1 MKLLKRVLSILC
13 AILLVTDI
21 CLASCLNVYAREY
34 YRADDVIVE
43 EGQPEAILLNAE
55 ETAPASEEIAARQL
69 EAPAADTEQTEAATE
84 VETTETAKE
93 TASGETQNSA
103 EPETDG
109 KQSSSESQDGN
120 IKETKETKETEETKE
135 TKETESKES
144 EKEFVPTMEYE
155 DSDVKV
161 HVAAVTLNA
170 IPKNATLKVVPI
182 VERKP
187 AAGMTAEEV
196 AEINDINNQYKE
208 VEKKLAEKA
217 ENEEY
222 DITGFLAYDITF
234 VDKDGNKVGPKGE
247 VKVSMDYKKAIIPA
261 EAAKADAEVTDVTV
275 MHFEEDANGQVKDIV
290 DMVADETEEA
300 TVQTTE
306 NAEVK
311 KTEFVTDSFSKFTI
325 TWTNGPAATIK
336 VHYVNNINGEEIDN
350 PSTPEDLNNRQS
362 TAPIDL
368 RQYVN
373 NDIPGY
379 KFIRISKDTFNGEEI
394 QQIRYV
400 YKSGFRAYDKIQ
412 YSSNGSTWKD
422 WLEFTYI
429 SGEKHIYIVYEGS
442 ETGGTGTNEG
452 NQGEKASIKEVSK
465 SASVVN
471 EAERTFKINLS
482 AITEESTY
490 KPASFVLV
498 LDSSLSMTENGKT
511 IGDIQQAAKDFVQI
525 VYNNTP
531 QESDPNARQNEISV
545 VWYGANNPNNAV
557 YEDHEGK
564 RKIGD
569 RTTINDTTACSGFQ
583 PVSTKKG
590 DIDTYIGGR
599 AAGGGTPMGD
609 ALQRAYEQ
617 VQAAHNPDNV
627 YVLLFTDG
635 MPGYNKDLEQW
646 NCQVANNA
654 NNYAKKIKSKA
665 TLYTVGYHI
674 STGDTFKWTEGHKDS
689 GYTRDHTGSGDH
701 VDCSAS
707 NFLQNIIATAP
718 EYYYKAD
725 DATALSNIFTGIASD
740 IEEQHKVQPTK
751 IEDVIDARFELPQT
765 SRDDL
770 KEKFGDGSVP
780 DENGSCNG
788 VVFED
793 NADGT
798 TTIRWIGTAATI
810 AQEGWK
816 AEFEIK
822 AKHDFIGGNMVPTN
836 GSESGIYLTS
846 ETVPFPQPSV
856 NVQLLSLDMKNM
868 EKWVYNGDDIAP
880 MFTADK
886 PTSIADEL
894 YDTFKIVELD
904 GTTITETGKQKW
916 PELTDAQKKTLKE
929 KGSLTIYKDDEGK
942 PLVEYFY
949 TKKTDSVDIE
959 TPDPVGYFVYKYEIV
974 KDGAGEDL
982 GDMAAHN
989 ANKANH
995 EVEKYKLTV
1004 EFVPY
1009 TVEERDGD
1017 NRLPAA
1023 VQSPSEETTEVGK
1036 PPKGGTELAPV
1047 ADKLT
1052 ADGEYTV
1059 NVVAGKIQI
1068 TKEIEADAVSGT
1080 PQDFTFNI
1088 TMVEDPSFNKTVTIT
1103 IPANGT
1109 FAPYVGPEL
1118 DNLDRGTY
1126 VVKEIFPAGE
1136 EQDYIVKDI
1145 DVDTDATKTNCGST
1159 TVAKESVTLEMGKN
1173 TEHQEVIVPNEDN
1186 SPDQPVIRLNK
1197 YIGNGVLG
1205 SVKCTNMKQSTP
1217 GTTPPSTSTSISK
1230 QKYIKKNNDGTYDL
1244 TLNVTA
1250 PSEGATSNK
1259 MDIILVL
1266 DNSVSM
1272 GGNIWYWN
1280 NKLETM
1286 KGAIIQML
1294 NNFDP
1299 NVDAKWQVISFN
1311 GAVTADKKSAD
1322 WRTAAEAV
1330 ADVNSIDPTKTQAL
1344 WGTNYEA
1351 ALKGAEEVL
1360 SSCRTDSQKI
1370 VIFLTDGEPITYDT
1384 VPPTR
1389 EGPYEKGLAEAAK
1402 IYCNKFY
1409 TIGVDLEGTHDYGKY
1424 KSKTPIQVLTE
1435 VKDAVHAD
1443 GKTIKNCTSGE
1454 LVDIFNN
1461 IAGSVSKN
1469 SYKNVEITDTL
1480 TDYVQ
1485 LNADTSITV
1494 TMKDS
1499 AGKEVASVEVG
1510 KLGEKDLEKKTVF
1523 SDKELKKTDGTDDVV
1538 TKVTVTYEPTKD
1550 ENDPTNTTNGKITL
1564 KFPENYELEK
1574 GMTYD
1579 ITMNISPTQ
1588 KAVDEYVS
1596 KGYPHKGDAGTDAPG
1611 VTNPTSS
1618 GKDGFHSNT
1627 TATLTYKYGDMD
1639 PTVDPYDHPVV
1650 QVSKT
1655 IDIVKKWVDGDNAHH
1670 TRDGVELKFKVQQCV
1685 PKEGVDEKNWGWKDY
1700 KAPNDTSTKTYT
1712 EYTMTA
1718 AKADKNDSS
1727 VWKLTVSD
1735 LPLKNEKEEN
1745 YAYKIVEVNVP
1756 NGYTADYAG
1765 DSKANVTNTLNWK
1778 IIKQSKEVDD
1788 NGAHRLLA
1796 DTVFSLTKVRELNGT
1811 AVTGGTVEPNAP
1823 DGEYYGVS
1831 QSGTGELKWFDSY
1844 TKNSGA
1850 SSPLNYPIP
1859 DGIYELKEIK
1869 AHVGYA
1875 LSTKTWTLHMKDGV
1889 LKKVEEDGKEL
1900 KLTASGNEGV
1910 KLYIENE
1917 QLYELPSTGGLGI
1930 YWYFIGGTLFMMA
1943 AALIL
1948 YKNKHGE
1955 VLKR

>member
-43 EGQPEAILLNAE
+43 ESQSEAMLQKAKE
-55 ETAPASEEIAARQL
+55 MTPASEAAPAQQL
-69 EAPAADTEQTEAATE
+69 ETPAADTVQTETTTE
-84 VETTETAKE
+84 VEITEAAKE
-93 TASGETQNSA
+93 TALSETQDSA

-109 KQSSSESQDGN
+109 KQNSSESQDEN
-120 IKETKETKETEETKE
+120 IKETKETEET
-135 TKETESKES
+135 ESKEP
-144 EKEFVPTMEYE
+144 EEEFVPTMEYE
-155 DSDVKV
+155 DNDVKV
-161 HVAAVTLNA
+161 HVAAVTPNA

-182 VERKP
+182 VERTPVK
-187 AAGMTAEEV
+187 GMTAEEV

-208 VEKKLAEKA
+208 VEKKLAEKS

-222 DITGFLAYDITF
+222 DIAGFLAYDITF
-234 VDKDGNKVGPKGE
+234 VDKDGNKVEPKGE

-261 EAAKADAEVTDVTV
+261 EAAKADVEATDVTV
-275 MHFEEDANGQVKDIV
+275 MHFEEDANGQVKEIV
-290 DMVADETEEA
+290 DMVADETKEA

-311 KTEFVTDSFSKFTI
+311 KTEFVTDSFSMFTI
-325 TWTNGPAATIK
+325 TWTEYWGNVNIT
-336 VHYVNNINGEEIDN
+336 VHYVNAEGKDIPNVTVSPDLSDETGEIDLKNDSRYNIN
-350 PSTPEDLNNRQS
+350 
-362 TAPIDL
+362 
-368 RQYVN
+368 
-373 NDIPGY
+373 IPKY
-379 KFIRISKDTFNGEEI
+379 TFKRISVGSFNGTTI
-394 QQIRYV
+394 QKIRRSPRQKYQV
-400 YKSGFRAYDKIQ
+400 QYLTDGGTVWTDWIYFAYSDPAE
-412 YSSNGSTWKD
+412 G
-422 WLEFTYI
+422 
-429 SGEKHIYIVYEGS
+429 HIYFVYEGPETAG

-452 NQGEKASIKEVSK
+452 DQGEKASIKEVSK

-525 VYNNTP
+525 VSNNTP
-531 QESDPNARQNEISV
+531 QESDPNTRQNEISV
-545 VWYGANNPNNAV
+545 VWYGANNPKNAV

-564 RKIGD
+564 WKSGD

-590 DIDTYIGGR
+590 DIDTYIGTR

-707 NFLQNIIATAP
+707 NFLQNKIATAP
-718 EYYYKAD
+718 EYHYTVNG
-725 DATALSNIFTGIASD
+725 DATELSGIFTSIANN

-765 SRDDL
+765 SREKL
-770 KEKFGDGSVP
+770 IEKFHDGSKP
-780 DENGSCNG
+780 DENGIYNG

-798 TTIRWIGTAATI
+798 TTIRWIGTAAMI
-810 AQEGWK
+810 DQEGWQ
-816 AEFEIK
+816 ADFEIK

-836 GSESGIYLTS
+836 GSASGIYLTS
-846 ETVPFPQPSV
+846 ETIPFPQPSV
-856 NVQLLSLDMKNM
+856 NVQPLSLSMKNM
-868 EKWVYNGDDIAP
+868 EKWAYNGDDIAP
-880 MFTADK
+880 MSTADK

-916 PELTDAQKKTLKE
+916 PELTDTQKAKLKE
-929 KGSLTIYKDDEGK
+929 EGNLTIDKNEEGK
-942 PLVEYFY
+942 PFAEYFY
-949 TKKTDSVDIE
+949 RHPGTQVD
-959 TPDPVGYFVYKYEIV
+959 TSDPVGYFVYKYKVVE
-974 KDGAGEDL
+974 DAGKEL
-982 GDMAAHN
+982 GEMKGHDADKEVN
-989 ANKANH
+989 A
-995 EVEKYKLTV
+995 VEKYELTV

-1009 TVEERDGD
+1009 TVGERDED
-1017 NRLPAA
+1017 QRLSKD
-1023 VQSPSEETTEVGK
+1023 VKRPSVETTEAGE
-1036 PPKGGTELAPV
+1036 PPKGGTELDPTK
-1047 ADKLT
+1047 DKLT

-1068 TKEIEADAVSGT
+1068 TKEIEDDAVSDG
-1080 PQDFTFNI
+1080 PQVFTFNI
-1088 TMVEDPSFNKTVTIT
+1088 TMKEDSEFNETVKIE
-1103 IPANGT
+1103 IKGKEKSASC
-1109 FAPYVGPEL
+1109 EL

-1126 VVKEIFPAGE
+1126 VVTEVFPEGE
-1136 EQDYIVKDI
+1136 KQEYVVKDI
-1145 DVDTDATKTNCGST
+1145 NVEKGETKTNCGST

-1173 TEHQEVIVPNEDN
+1173 TEHQEVIVPNTDEVL
-1186 SPDQPVIRLNK
+1186 PTQETIYLNE

-1205 SVKCTNMKQSTP
+1205 SVKCTNIKQSTP

-1230 QKYIKKNNDGTYDL
+1230 QKYIKKNNDGSYDL

-1250 PSEGATSNK
+1250 PSVTITKNTP
-1259 MDIILVL
+1259 MDIVLVL
-1266 DNSVSM
+1266 DNSQSFDSTELYNMKEAAKSM
-1272 GGNIWYWN
+1272 IGGV
-1280 NKLETM
+1280 
-1286 KGAIIQML
+1286 
-1294 NNFDP
+1294 DP
-1299 NVDAKWQVISFN
+1299 QADVQWKIISFN
-1311 GAVTADKKSAD
+1311 N
-1322 WRTAAEAV
+1322 EAV
-1330 ADVNSIDPTKTQAL
+1330 KRFENEDWAVDPEDAKADVDEIKRTEDL
-1344 WGTNYEA
+1344 DYVHWGTNYEA
-1351 ALKGAEEVL
+1351 GLKEAANALGTCRKG
-1360 SSCRTDSQKI
+1360 SQK
-1370 VIFLTDGEPITYDT
+1370 VVVFLTDGKPEFYEIAYTMFGVPYPTGRTDQITPFYDGL
-1384 VPPTR
+1384 R
-1389 EGPYEKGLAEAAK
+1389 AAEG
-1402 IYCNKFY
+1402 IRCDQFY
-1409 TIGVDLEGTHDYGKY
+1409 AVGVNLNPSSTEDYGGDY
-1424 KSKTPIQVLTE
+1424 
-1435 VKDAVHAD
+1435 
-1443 GKTIKNCTSGE
+1443 GE
-1454 LVDIFNN
+1454 LTPHGVLEEIKKKVTATTYKTTKFAEDEDLSTILPAVGES
-1461 IAGSVSKN
+1461 IVKN

-1485 LNADTSITV
+1485 LNADASMTI

-1499 AGKEVASVEVG
+1499 AGKEVASATTKKLSEWTPINPPNGKEVSDNITLT
-1510 KLGEKDLEKKTVF
+1510 KADETTISMTV
-1523 SDKELKKTDGTDDVV
+1523 K
-1538 TKVTVTYEPTKD
+1538 YEPVTG
-1550 ENDPTNTTNGKITL
+1550 EGRNGKITL

-1596 KGYPHKGDAGTDAPG
+1596 KGYPDKGDAGTDVPG
-1611 VTNPTSS
+1611 IDEADYISS
-1618 GKDGFHSNT
+1618 GKLGFHSNT

-1718 AKADKNDSS
+1718 AKADKNDPSI
-1727 VWKLTVSD
+1727 WKLTVSD
-1735 LPLKNEKEEN
+1735 LPLKNEQGERFV
-1745 YAYKIVEVNVP
+1745 YKIVEVNVP
-1756 NGYTADYAG
+1756 NGYTASYAG
-1765 DSKANVTNTLNWK
+1765 DSNANVTNTLDWK

-1788 NGAHRLLA
+1788 NGAHRLLG
-1796 DTVFSLTKVRELNGT
+1796 DTVFSLKKTAELDGT
-1811 AVTGGTVEPNAP
+1811 AVTGGTVEPNVP

-1844 TKNSGA
+1844 TEASGE

-1875 LSTKTWTLHMKDGV
+1875 LSSKTWTLHMKDGV

-1900 KLTASGNEGV
+1900 KLTASGKEGV